1 MGNNQSSDTPKKTE
15 VKQIIESVK
24 EDAVKEDV
32 EKELFNKILTVSSQ
46 LLKEYRENFLDEGF
60 CNKLAIIYEKKL
72 ANFSLK
78 LLRNMN
84 EKISEDEIDN
94 DLLIVEQKIP
104 EVDEKF
110 FVESFKTQIQEYF
123 WNHNIQ
129 FDKSIFEEN
138 KLLNDMYDIS
148 KLDNF
153 NTFQTRYIN
162 KAHVNNLL
170 RMLDKNVNV
179 QQGGRNN
186 NNNENNNNENNNN
199 ENENNENNEEENNE
213 EENNE
218 EENNENENENNEEN
232 GNNNLLSKK
241 NIKSQKN
248 QSIKA
253 VKQSVNNSANK
264 SVSKSVNPS
273 NNNFR
278 KEIEGKINY
287 SKTEEKIKKVNQNM
301 GLPKKNSVS
310 IRSNV
315 INQVVNQSVLQ
326 NKNKSIKKPADEDVS
341 KFLKYYV
348 PKYYTEPSNVCSGQE
363 SCKLT
368 KKEICQAISENFIV
382 RGNIIAAILTT
393 IPIQK
398 SDGTFEGG
406 ILYQKF
412 QNLAKCN
419 VCVPENYKDLLK
431 SELRDII
438 PEIVKYSEHLN
449 RADCRNNNG
458 NFLSLS
464 TLEQYALKERMGTDK
479 FNGLYIKYSLK
490 LKDTYFNNLNLLLE
504 ILEKLR
510 VEPIINNAT
519 LNAIAEQTKRII
531 DTMYNLCHY
540 FYVFAI
546 IALINSDVKPITD
559 DKGKLAEQL
568 GKTFEEVK

>member
-1 MGNNQSSDTPKKTE
+1 MGNNQSSDTPKKDE
-15 VKQIIESVK
+15 GKQVIESVK
-24 EDAVKEDV
+24 EDVIKEDV
-32 EKELFNKILTVSSQ
+32 EKELFNKILTVSSL

-78 LLRNMN
+78 VLRNMN
-84 EKISEDEIDN
+84 DKISEDEIDN

-104 EVDEKF
+104 EIDEKF
-110 FVESFKTQIQEYF
+110 FVDSFKTQIQEYF
-123 WNHNIQ
+123 WNHNIK

-138 KLLNDMYDIS
+138 KLLNDIYDIS

-170 RMLDKNVNV
+170 RMLDTNTNV
-179 QQGGRNN
+179 QQGGRNGEN
-186 NNNENNNNENNNN
+186 NNENENENENENNNNENNN
-199 ENENNENNEEENNE
+199 ENNNN
-213 EENNE
+213 
-218 EENNENENENNEEN
+218 EENNENENENV
-232 GNNNLLSKK
+232 NNN
-241 NIKSQKN
+241 
-248 QSIKA
+248 
-253 VKQSVNNSANK
+253 SVNKTVNKSVNKSVNKTVNKSVSKTVNK
-264 SVSKSVNPS
+264 SVSKSVISS

-278 KEIEGKINY
+278 KEIEDQINY
-287 SKTEEKIKKVNQNM
+287 SKTEEKINRVNKE
-301 GLPKKNSVS
+301 LPKNKSVLPRS
-310 IRSNV
+310 IIINEVVNRSVLSNV
-315 INQVVNQSVLQ
+315 
-326 NKNKSIKKPADEDVS
+326 NKNKNNNNKNIKKPLDEDVS

-348 PKYYTEPSNVCSGQE
+348 PKYYTEPLNICKDQE

-368 KKEICQAISENFIV
+368 KKEICHAISENFIV

-464 TLEQYALKERMGTDK
+464 SLEQYALKERIGTDK

-519 LNAIAEQTKRII
+519 LNSIAEQTKRII

-540 FYVFAI
+540 YYVFAI

-568 GKTFEEVK
+568 GKSFEEVK

>member
-1 MGNNQSSDTPKKTE
+1 M
-15 VKQIIESVK
+15 
-24 EDAVKEDV
+24 
-32 EKELFNKILTVSSQ
+32 
-46 LLKEYRENFLDEGF
+46 
-60 CNKLAIIYEKKL
+60 
-72 ANFSLK
+72 
-78 LLRNMN
+78 
-84 EKISEDEIDN
+84 
-94 DLLIVEQKIP
+94 
-104 EVDEKF
+104 
-110 FVESFKTQIQEYF
+110 
-123 WNHNIQ
+123 
-129 FDKSIFEEN
+129 
-138 KLLNDMYDIS
+138 
-148 KLDNF
+148 
-153 NTFQTRYIN
+153 
-162 KAHVNNLL
+162 
-170 RMLDKNVNV
+170 
-179 QQGGRNN
+179 
-186 NNNENNNNENNNN
+186 
-199 ENENNENNEEENNE
+199 
-213 EENNE
+213 
-218 EENNENENENNEEN
+218 
-232 GNNNLLSKK
+232 
-241 NIKSQKN
+241 
-248 QSIKA
+248 
-253 VKQSVNNSANK
+253 
-264 SVSKSVNPS
+264 
-273 NNNFR
+273 
-278 KEIEGKINY
+278 
-287 SKTEEKIKKVNQNM
+287 IKKVNQNM
-301 GLPKKNSVS
+301 GVPKNKSVLPT
-310 IRSNV
+310 SNV
-315 INQVVNQSVLQ
+315 INKVVNRSVLSNVV
-326 NKNKSIKKPADEDVS
+326 NKNKNNKKPLDEDVS

-348 PKYYTEPSNVCSGQE
+348 PKYYTEPLNICKDQE

-368 KKEICQAISENFIV
+368 KKEICHAISENFIV

-398 SDGTFEGG
+398 SDETFEGG

-464 TLEQYALKERMGTDK
+464 SLEQYALKERIGTDK

-540 FYVFAI
+540 YYVFAI

-568 GKTFEEVK
+568 GKSFEEVK

>member
-1 MGNNQSSDTPKKTE
+1 MGNNQSSDTPKKPE

-24 EDAVKEDV
+24 ENVEKEDV

-46 LLKEYRENFLDEGF
+46 LLKQYRENFLDEGF

-84 EKISEDEIDN
+84 EKISDDDVDN

-110 FVESFKTQIQEYF
+110 FVDSFKTQIQEYF

-129 FDKSIFEEN
+129 FDKSIFEDN
-138 KLLNDMYDIS
+138 KLLSDMYDIS

-153 NTFQTRYIN
+153 NSFQTRYIN

-179 QQGGRNN
+179 QQGGQNN
-186 NNNENNNNENNNN
+186 NSENNN
-199 ENENNENNEEENNE
+199 EENNE
-213 EENNE
+213 ENNENEENNDNE
-218 EENNENENENNEEN
+218 ENNEENNENENEENNNSLLNRSVNSRKNQN
-232 GNNNLLSKK
+232 GN
-241 NIKSQKN
+241 KSVNKSIN
-248 QSIKA
+248 QSVRQPVNKSA
-253 VKQSVNNSANK
+253 NQSVNK
-264 SVSKSVNPS
+264 SVHPS

-278 KEIEGKINY
+278 KEIEGQINY
-287 SKTEEKIKKVNQNM
+287 SETEKRINKVNKNM
-301 GLPKKNSVS
+301 GVPKNKSVS
-310 IRSNV
+310 TKSVV
-315 INQVVNQSVLQ
+315 INEVVNKSVLANKNE
-326 NKNKSIKKPADEDVS
+326 NKNKKPLDEDVS

-398 SDGTFEGG
+398 SDGTYEGG

-464 TLEQYALKERMGTDK
+464 ALEQYALKERMGNDK
-479 FNGLYIKYSLK
+479 FNALYIKYSLK

-540 FYVFAI
+540 YYVFAI

-568 GKTFEEVK
+568 GKAFEEVK

>member
-1 MGNNQSSDTPKKTE
+1 MGNNQSSDTPKKPE

-24 EDAVKEDV
+24 ENVEKEDV

-46 LLKEYRENFLDEGF
+46 LLKQYRENFLDEGF

-84 EKISEDEIDN
+84 EKISDDDVDN

-110 FVESFKTQIQEYF
+110 FVDSFKTQIQEYF

-129 FDKSIFEEN
+129 FDKSIFEDN
-138 KLLNDMYDIS
+138 KLLSDMYDIS

-153 NTFQTRYIN
+153 NSFQTRYIN

-179 QQGGRNN
+179 QQGGQNN
-186 NNNENNNNENNNN
+186 NSENNN
-199 ENENNENNEEENNE
+199 EENNE
-213 EENNE
+213 ENNENEENNDNE
-218 EENNENENENNEEN
+218 ENNEENNENENEENNNSLLNRSVNSRKNQN
-232 GNNNLLSKK
+232 GN
-241 NIKSQKN
+241 KSVNKSIN
-248 QSIKA
+248 QSVRQPVNKSA
-253 VKQSVNNSANK
+253 NQSVNK
-264 SVSKSVNPS
+264 SVHPS

-278 KEIEGKINY
+278 KEIEGQINY
-287 SKTEEKIKKVNQNM
+287 SETEKRINKVNKNM
-301 GLPKKNSVS
+301 GVPKNKSVS
-310 IRSNV
+310 TKSVV
-315 INQVVNQSVLQ
+315 INEVVNKSVLANKNE
-326 NKNKSIKKPADEDVS
+326 NKNKKPLDEDVS

-398 SDGTFEGG
+398 SDGTYEGG

-464 TLEQYALKERMGTDK
+464 ALEQYALKERMGNDK
-479 FNGLYIKYSLK
+479 FNALYIKYSLK

-540 FYVFAI
+540 YYVFAI

-568 GKTFEEVK
+568 GKPFEEVK

>member
-1 MGNNQSSDTPKKTE
+1 MGNNQSSDTPKQTE
-15 VKQIIESVK
+15 VKQVIESVK
-24 EDAVKEDV
+24 EDSIKEDV

-46 LLKEYRENFLDEGF
+46 LLKQYRENFLDEGF

-72 ANFSLK
+72 SNFSLK

-84 EKISEDEIDN
+84 DKISNDEIDN

-110 FVESFKTQIQEYF
+110 FVDSFKTQIQEYF

-138 KLLNDMYDIS
+138 KLLSDMYDIS

-179 QQGGRNN
+179 QQGGQNN
-186 NNNENNNNENNNN
+186 NSENNSENNEDNNEENNN
-199 ENENNENNEEENNE
+199 ENED
-213 EENNE
+213 
-218 EENNENENENNEEN
+218 NNENENNNEEN
-232 GNNNLLSKK
+232 GNNNSLSNKS
-241 NIKSQKN
+241 IKSQKN

-253 VKQSVNNSANK
+253 VNQSVNKSANQ

-273 NNNFR
+273 NNSFR

-287 SKTEEKIKKVNQNM
+287 SKTEEKIKQVNQNM
-301 GLPKKNSVS
+301 GVPKNKSVS
-310 IRSNV
+310 TRSNV
-315 INQVVNQSVLQ
+315 INEVVNKSVLQ
-326 NKNKSIKKPADEDVS
+326 NENKNKNMKKPADEDVS

-348 PKYYTEPSNVCSGQE
+348 PKYYTEPLNICKDQE

-368 KKEICQAISENFIV
+368 KKEICHAISENFIV

-464 TLEQYALKERMGTDK
+464 SLEQYALKERIGKDK
-479 FNGLYIKYSLK
+479 FNALYIKYSLK

-519 LNAIAEQTKRII
+519 LNVIAEQTKRII

-546 IALINSDVKPITD
+546 IALINSDIKPITD

-568 GKTFEEVK
+568 GKPFDEVK

>member
-1 MGNNQSSDTPKKTE
+1 MGNNQSSDTPKKPE

-24 EDAVKEDV
+24 EDSVKEDT

-46 LLKEYRENFLDEGF
+46 LLKQYRENFLDEGF

-84 EKISEDEIDN
+84 EKISDDDVDN

-110 FVESFKTQIQEYF
+110 FVDSFKTQIQEYF

-129 FDKSIFEEN
+129 FDKSIFEDN
-138 KLLNDMYDIS
+138 KLLSDMYDIS

-153 NTFQTRYIN
+153 NSFQTRYIN

-170 RMLDKNVNV
+170 RMLDKNTNI
-179 QQGGRNN
+179 QQGGQNN
-186 NNNENNNNENNNN
+186 NNSTNNNNS
-199 ENENNENNEEENNE
+199 ENNESEEN
-213 EENNE
+213 
-218 EENNENENENNEEN
+218 EENNENEENKD
-232 GNNNLLSKK
+232 NNNNSLLNRSVNSRKNQ
-241 NIKSQKN
+241 NIKVVNKFIN
-248 QSIKA
+248 QS
-253 VKQSVNNSANK
+253 VRQPVNKSANQ
-264 SVSKSVNPS
+264 SVSKSVHAS

-278 KEIEGKINY
+278 KEIEGQINY
-287 SKTEEKIKKVNQNM
+287 SKTEEKINKVNQNM
-301 GLPKKNSVS
+301 GIP
-310 IRSNV
+310 
-315 INQVVNQSVLQ
+315 
-326 NKNKSIKKPADEDVS
+326 KNKSVSTKSVVINEVVNKSVLANKNENKNIKKPLDEDVS

-398 SDGTFEGG
+398 SDGTYEGG

-464 TLEQYALKERMGTDK
+464 ALEQYALKERIGNDK
-479 FNGLYIKYSLK
+479 FNALYIKYSLK

-568 GKTFEEVK
+568 GKPFEDVK

>member
-1 MGNNQSSDTPKKTE
+1 
-15 VKQIIESVK
+15 
-24 EDAVKEDV
+24 
-32 EKELFNKILTVSSQ
+32 
-46 LLKEYRENFLDEGF
+46 LDEGF

-84 EKISEDEIDN
+84 EKISDDDVDN

-110 FVESFKTQIQEYF
+110 FVDSFKTQIQEYF

-129 FDKSIFEEN
+129 FDKSIFEDN
-138 KLLNDMYDIS
+138 KLLSDMYDVS

-153 NTFQTRYIN
+153 NSFQTRYIN

-170 RMLDKNVNV
+170 RMLDKNTNI
-179 QQGGRNN
+179 QQGGQNN
-186 NNNENNNNENNNN
+186 NNSTNNNNS
-199 ENENNENNEEENNE
+199 ENNESEEN
-213 EENNE
+213 
-218 EENNENENENNEEN
+218 EENNENEENEDNNNSLLNRSVNSRKNQN
-232 GNNNLLSKK
+232 GN
-241 NIKSQKN
+241 KSVNKFIN
-248 QSIKA
+248 QS
-253 VKQSVNNSANK
+253 VRQPVNKSANQ
-264 SVSKSVNPS
+264 SVSKSVHAS

-278 KEIEGKINY
+278 KEIEGQINY
-287 SKTEEKIKKVNQNM
+287 SKTEEKINKVNQNM
-301 GLPKKNSVS
+301 GISKNKSVS
-310 IRSNV
+310 TKSVV
-315 INQVVNQSVLQ
+315 INEVVNKSVLANKNENKNE
-326 NKNKSIKKPADEDVS
+326 NKNKKPLDEDVS

-398 SDGTFEGG
+398 SDGTYEGG

-464 TLEQYALKERMGTDK
+464 ALEQYALKERMGNDK
-479 FNGLYIKYSLK
+479 FNALYIKYSLK

-568 GKTFEEVK
+568 GKPFEDVK